1 MIIMYKVCVVHV
13 KGVQYGLRVCRCAVQ
28 AVVNF
33 LLCTLQP
40 ALHTLSLHC
49 TPSAYTA
56 HPQPTL
62 HTLSLHCTPSA
73 YTAHTVYQVIT
84 IVFIG
89 MPSLDTSSVQNK
101 MAQECHLL

>member
-1 MIIMYKVCVVHV
+1 MYKVWVVHV
-13 KGVQYGLRVCRCAVQ
+13 KGVQYRLRVCRCAVQ

-33 LLCTLQP
+33 LFCILQP
-40 ALHTLSLHC
+40 ALHTLSL
-49 TPSAYTA
+49 Y
-56 HPQPTL
+56 
-62 HTLSLHCTPSA
+62 CTPSA